1 MEELTL
7 NEIQFLVALLA
18 SEEAN
23 VQELEVDMF
32 RRNVQPSLV
41 QYVLKGLIED
51 GAVGITRLVG
61 EEFHDFEKDDALTL
75 ICNWKQFVQLP
86 LQLFLT
92 DTGYKRWEVDDWGIT
107 TSRAMQLVFSNKGN
121 GFRVNT
127 SKG

>member
-23 VQELEVDMF
+23 VQELGTDMF
-32 RRNVQPSLV
+32 RGNVQPSLV
-41 QYVLKGLIED
+41 QNALKGLIED
-51 GAVGITRLVG
+51 DAVGITRLID
-61 EEFHDFEKDDALTL
+61 EEFHDFEKDDSLTV

-92 DTGYKRWEVDDWGIT
+92 DTGYKRWEVDDWSIT
-107 TSRAMQLVFSNKGN
+107 TSRARQLVFSN
-121 GFRVNT
+121 
-127 SKG
+127 